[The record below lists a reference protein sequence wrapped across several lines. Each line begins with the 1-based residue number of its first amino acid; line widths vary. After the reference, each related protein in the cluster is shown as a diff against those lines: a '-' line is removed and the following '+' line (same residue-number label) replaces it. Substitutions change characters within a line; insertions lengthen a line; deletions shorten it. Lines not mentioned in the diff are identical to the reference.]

1 MGDALTI
8 LIVGDLVII
17 AVLVA
22 FGWRPSM
29 LREFRR
35 RRALRRRRAKP

>member
-1 MGDALTI
+1 MDSALLI
-8 LIVGDLVII
+8 LIIGDLAIVGL
-17 AVLVA
+17 LVA

-35 RRALRRRRAKP
+35 RRALRRRRSRP